1 MKNRTIIT
9 IFTIIIASLITYF
22 FVSVKTKKELESFYN
37 IGNDAISSVNKVNG
51 LKIIPIISLPQMK
64 TLEDVE
70 IKIFTFNKVPNSIS
84 NAVKYANYLW
94 KNEGYYIITN
104 DNFGKENGRVEL
116 AKNSSESGKIL
127 KVNVNCNSNDSF
139 EVIISLINGSLLLKN
154 NTNNN

>member
-37 IGNDAISSVNKVNG
+37 IGNDVISSVNKVNG
-51 LKIIPIISLPQMK
+51 LKIIPKIEI
-64 TLEDVE
+64 LEDGE

>member
-1 MKNRTIIT
+1 MKNKTIIT

-51 LKIIPIISLPQMK
+51 LKIIPKIE
-64 TLEDVE
+64 TLEDGE

-104 DNFGKENGRVEL
+104 DNFGKENGRIEL

-127 KVNVNCNSNDSF
+127 KVNVNCNNNDSF

>member
-22 FVSVKTKKELESFYN
+22 FVSLKTKKELESFYN
-37 IGNDAISSVNKVNG
+37 IGNDAISSVNKING
-51 LKIIPIISLPQMK
+51 LKIIPKIE
-64 TLEDVE
+64 TLEDGK

-104 DNFGKENGRVEL
+104 DNFGKENGKVEL

-127 KVNVNCNSNDSF
+127 KVNVNYNNNDSF

>member
-37 IGNDAISSVNKVNG
+37 IENDAISSVNKVNG
-51 LKIIPIISLPQMK
+51 LKIIPKIE
-64 TLEDVE
+64 TLEDGE

-104 DNFGKENGRVEL
+104 DNFGKENGKVEL
-116 AKNSSESGKIL
+116 AKNSLESGKIL
-127 KVNVNCNSNDSF
+127 KVNVNCNNNDSF

-154 NTNNN
+154 NTNN

>member
-37 IGNDAISSVNKVNG
+37 IGNDAVSSVNKVNG
-51 LKIIPIISLPQMK
+51 LKIIPKIEN
-64 TLEDVE
+64 LEDGE

>member
-37 IGNDAISSVNKVNG
+37 IGNDAISSVNKING
-51 LKIIPIISLPQMK
+51 LKIIPKIE
-64 TLEDVE
+64 TLENGE

-127 KVNVNCNSNDSF
+127 KVNVNCNNNDSF
-139 EVIISLINGSLLLKN
+139 AVIISLINGSLLLKN

>member
-22 FVSVKTKKELESFYN
+22 FVSVKTKKELESLYN
-37 IGNDAISSVNKVNG
+37 IGNDAISSVNKING
-51 LKIIPIISLPQMK
+51 LTIIPKIE
-64 TLEDVE
+64 TLEDGK

-127 KVNVNCNSNDSF
+127 KVNVNCNNNDSF

>member
-51 LKIIPIISLPQMK
+51 LKIIPKIE
-64 TLEDVE
+64 TLEDGE

-104 DNFGKENGRVEL
+104 DNFGKENGKVEL

-127 KVNVNCNSNDSF
+127 KVNVNCNNNDSF

>member
-51 LKIIPIISLPQMK
+51 LKIIPKIE
-64 TLEDVE
+64 TLEDGE

-127 KVNVNCNSNDSF
+127 KVNVNCNNNDSF

-154 NTNNN
+154 NTNN

>member
-37 IGNDAISSVNKVNG
+37 IGNDVLSSVNKING
-51 LKIIPIISLPQMK
+51 IKIIPKIE
-64 TLEDVE
+64 TLEDGE

-84 NAVKYANYLW
+84 NAIKYANYLW

-127 KVNVNCNSNDSF
+127 KVNVNCNNNDSF

>member
-51 LKIIPIISLPQMK
+51 LKIIPKIE
-64 TLEDVE
+64 TLEDGE
-70 IKIFTFNKVPNSIS
+70 IKIFTFNKVQNSIS

-127 KVNVNCNSNDSF
+127 KVNVNCNSKDSF

-154 NTNNN
+154 NTNK

>member
-37 IGNDAISSVNKVNG
+37 IGNDAISSVNKING
-51 LKIIPIISLPQMK
+51 LKIIPKIE
-64 TLEDVE
+64 TLENGE

-127 KVNVNCNSNDSF
+127 KVNVNCNNNDSF

>member
-37 IGNDAISSVNKVNG
+37 IGNDAISSINKING
-51 LKIIPIISLPQMK
+51 IKIIPKIE
-64 TLEDVE
+64 TLEDGE

>member
-22 FVSVKTKKELESFYN
+22 FVSLKTKKELESLYN

-51 LKIIPIISLPQMK
+51 LKIIPKIEI
-64 TLEDVE
+64 LEDGE
-70 IKIFTFNKVPNSIS
+70 IKTFTFNKVPNSIS

-116 AKNSSESGKIL
+116 AKNSLESGKIL
-127 KVNVNCNSNDSF
+127 KVNVNCNNNDSF

>member
-37 IGNDAISSVNKVNG
+37 IGNDVLSSVNKING
-51 LKIIPIISLPQMK
+51 IKIIPKIE
-64 TLEDVE
+64 TLEDGE

-127 KVNVNCNSNDSF
+127 KVNVNCNNNDSF

>member
-22 FVSVKTKKELESFYN
+22 FVSVKTKKELESLYN
-37 IGNDAISSVNKVNG
+37 IGNDAISSVNKING
-51 LKIIPIISLPQMK
+51 LTIIPKIE
-64 TLEDVE
+64 TLEDGK

-127 KVNVNCNSNDSF
+127 KVNVNCNNNDSF

-154 NTNNN
+154 NTNN